1 MVIKQQT
8 MIAYTTLKVLAS
20 GLSLCILMLW
30 FALYLMKNIDMADI
44 VYVVYDKRNIT
55 RCLIL
60 FDYVTRAVIFVFVF
74 AKQQCIQR
82 RYYHVTHNG
91 I

>member
-30 FALYLMKNIDMADI
+30 FALYLMKNMDMADI
-44 VYVVYDKRNIT
+44 VYVVYD
-55 RCLIL
+55 
-60 FDYVTRAVIFVFVF
+60 
-74 AKQQCIQR
+74 
-82 RYYHVTHNG
+82 
-91 I
+91 

>member
-30 FALYLMKNIDMADI
+30 FALYLMKNMDMADI
-44 VYVVYDKRNIT
+44 VYVVYDKRNIMHFYT
-55 RCLIL
+55 MFNFI
-60 FDYVTRAVIFVFVF
+60 
-74 AKQQCIQR
+74 
-82 RYYHVTHNG
+82 
-91 I
+91 

>member
-44 VYVVYDKRNIT
+44 VYVVYDKRNIMHFYT
-55 RCLIL
+55 MLN
-60 FDYVTRAVIFVFVF
+60 FV
-74 AKQQCIQR
+74 
-82 RYYHVTHNG
+82 
-91 I
+91 